1 MKQTR
6 IHITPIQRRVLANL
20 AADPQVTP
28 DTAEEFDAYIALRD
42 IGLVDYNAVAR
53 AVTPTDVGY
62 EVLKEVRK

>member
-28 DTAEEFDAYIALRD
+28 DTTEEFDAYVALRD
-42 IGLVDYNAVAR
+42 IGLAGYNDATR
-53 AVTPTDVGY
+53 TVTPTDLGY
-62 EVLKEVRK
+62 EVLREVQP